1 MSAADNVREE
11 RVELAVLACLLNG
24 CRVDDVPAPPEA
36 FSKPEYRAMFSACLA
51 ALARLRVVDTVSVR
65 AQLEL
70 EKAPR
75 EVVDL
80 VQYVALSDHRPEHLP
95 AYLATLL
102 DFHARRVGIRAA
114 EAAIQALANPKA
126 RVDVAAQQAASVL
139 VTLGVAHDEQRGGD
153 DVRAILS
160 DYRELG
166 EALEEKREPRP
177 AFLAVPDSGLA
188 DGPSPFRGFP
198 SKRGMSC
205 LGVVAARSGT
215 GKTARLSSWIH
226 FWLLTLGKRGGLF
239 GLEDGTRWLVERWV
253 ARDFAMA
260 WGDVGTALPPDM
272 QRHMHDIPWVPREL
286 ADVVSGPGERHHSPA
301 VTFFGLLEGYEKLLD
316 QRLLRHGGGGIT
328 SPQLLA
334 KCRRWIDEGAEWIAV
349 DHGLRV
355 DYVAGR
361 DERLDL
367 AIKRGVEG
375 LSTLSEATGVPII
388 LAWHLNRSA
397 GNDESPPAMK
407 DVKESGYLDAT
418 AATVLGL
425 WRSSEGRT
433 FSNIIKSRRSGAI
446 GRVTELSWADASG
459 MFAPHLSREVDL
471 AREHAQRRE
480 EQKAAA
486 KRKVSGL

>member
-11 RVELAVLACLLNG
+11 RVELAVLSCLLNG
-24 CRVDDVPAPPEA
+24 TRVDDVPAPPEA
-36 FSKPEYRAMFSACLA
+36 FSKPEYRAIFSACLA
-51 ALARLRVVDTVSVR
+51 ALRRLRVVDPVSVQ

-70 EKAPR
+70 DGAPR

-80 VQYVALSDHRPEHLP
+80 VQYVALADCRPGNLRE
-95 AYLATLL
+95 YLAVLL
-102 DFHARRVGIRAA
+102 DYHARRIGILAA
-114 EAAIQALANPKA
+114 EKAIRSLADPRR
-126 RVDVAAQQAASVL
+126 RVDVATQEAASVL
-139 VTLGVAHDEQRGGD
+139 ATLGVAHDEQRGGD

-160 DYRELG
+160 DYRDVM
-166 EALEEKREPRP
+166 EALEAKREPRP
-177 AFLAVPDSGLA
+177 AFLAVPDAGLC
-188 DGPSPFRGFP
+188 DGANPFRGFP
-198 SKRGMSC
+198 AKKGMSC

-226 FWLLTLGKRGGLF
+226 HWLCTLKKRGGLF

-253 ARDFAMA
+253 ARDFGMA
-260 WGDVGTALPPDM
+260 WGDVGSVVPEH
-272 QRHMHDIPWVPREL
+272 QRRRIRDIPWVPEHF
-286 ADVVSGPGERHHSPA
+286 ADVRHGAAESYFLPEVS
-301 VTFFGLLEGYEKLLD
+301 FFGLLSGYERLLD
-316 QRLLRHGGGGIT
+316 ERLMRHGGGGIT

-375 LSTLSEATGVPII
+375 LSTLSEQTGVPII

-397 GNDESPPAMK
+397 GSDELPPAMK

-425 WRSSEGRT
+425 WRNGEGRT
-433 FSNIIKSRRSGAI
+433 FSNVIKSRRSGAI
-446 GRVTELSWADASG
+446 GRVAELPWADQSG

-471 AREHAQRRE
+471 AAEYAQKKTAGK
-480 EQKAAA
+480 QGKA
-486 KRKVSGL
+486 GI